1 MSTPASAVA
10 NAVHPAPAIA
20 AAPAKQPARLEAVWA
35 AHADDVQAAQRLRHR
50 IFAGEMGANVAPL
63 PGTPAGLDVDRFDA
77 HCEHLLVRT
86 VETADTASEVVGTYR
101 VLPPEAARCTG
112 GLYSETEF
120 DLGPLDRLRPRMAEL
135 GRSCTAEGW
144 RHGGVILLL
153 WSALAEFLERRRL
166 DLVVGCAS
174 VPMHDGGHLAASL
187 WSRLQQTHLA
197 AADRRVQPRLPLPVA
212 HLDGTLN
219 VATPPLIKGYLKCGA
234 KVLGPPAWD
243 PDFGVA
249 DLPLM
254 MDLADLP
261 RAYRSRFMG

>member
-1 MSTPASAVA
+1 MNTHEAGQTVT
-10 NAVHPAPAIA
+10 VHDVHAIA
-20 AAPAKQPARLEAVWA
+20 APPKQQARLEAVWA

-50 IFAGEMGANVAPL
+50 VFAGEMGANMTPL
-63 PGTPAGLDVDRFDA
+63 PGTPAGLDADRYDA

-86 VETADTASEVVGTYR
+86 VETADRASEVVGTYR
-101 VLPPEAARCTG
+101 VLPPDAALRTG

-120 DLGPLDRLRPRMAEL
+120 DLTPLDALRPRMAEL

-144 RHGGVILLL
+144 RNGGVILLL
-153 WSALAEFLERRRL
+153 WSALAEFLERRQL

-197 AADRRVQPRLPLPVA
+197 TPDRRVQPRLPLPVA

-219 VATPPLIKGYLKCGA
+219 VTTPPLIKGYLKCGA

-261 RAYRSRFMG
+261 RSYRSRFMG

>member
-1 MSTPASAVA
+1 
-10 NAVHPAPAIA
+10 
-20 AAPAKQPARLEAVWA
+20 
-35 AHADDVQAAQRLRHR
+35 
-50 IFAGEMGANVAPL
+50 MGACISAP
-63 PGTPAGLDVDRFDA
+63 PGGPTGLDIDRFDD

-86 VETADTASEVVGTYR
+86 VETADRASEVVGTYR
-101 VLPPEAARCTG
+101 VLPPDAALRTG

-120 DLGPLDRLRPRMAEL
+120 DLTPLDPLRPRMAEL

-144 RHGGVILLL
+144 RNGGVILLL
-153 WSALAEFLERRRL
+153 WSALAEFLERRQL

-187 WSRLQQTHLA
+187 WARLQQTHLA
-197 AADRRVQPRLPLPVA
+197 EPARRVQPRLPLPVA
-212 HLDGTLN
+212 QLDGSLN

-234 KVLGPPAWD
+234 RVLGPPAWD

-261 RAYRSRFMG
+261 RAYRSRFMA

>member
-1 MSTPASAVA
+1 MNPQAFSAAAAVHEAQAVA
-10 NAVHPAPAIA
+10 AATSKQAV
-20 AAPAKQPARLEAVWA
+20 RLEAVWA
-35 AHADDVQAAQRLRHR
+35 THADEVQAAQRLRHR
-50 IFAGEMGANVAPL
+50 VFAGEMGANMTPL
-63 PGTPAGLDVDRFDA
+63 PGTPVGLDVDRYDA
-77 HCEHLLVRT
+77 FCEHLLVRT
-86 VETADTASEVVGTYR
+86 IETADRASEVVGTYR
-101 VLPPEAARCTG
+101 VLPPIAALRTG

-120 DLGPLDRLRPRMAEL
+120 DLAPLDKLRPRMAEL

-144 RHGGVILLL
+144 RNGGVILLL
-153 WSALAEFLERRRL
+153 WSALAGFLERRQL

-187 WSRLQQTHLA
+187 WCLLQQTHLA
-197 AADRRVQPRLPLPVA
+197 APDRRVHPRLPLPVA